1 MIYLYIAVIVLC
13 LFLSAFFSM
22 SEMSFSA
29 SNKVR
34 LEHQAEEGD
43 KKAKRALYITEH
55 FDDALS
61 TILVGNNLVNI
72 ASSSI
77 ASVAA
82 IILFG
87 EQYTSVA
94 TLIITVAVVIFGETV
109 PKIIADKKATAVS
122 RILSAPIYVLM
133 ILLRPITWIVVKCV
147 EFLTRGMKGESADD
161 DEAGV
166 EELHTIIE
174 KAEDEDVLD
183 EDASELVSAAIDFA
197 DIQASEVMTARVDI
211 TAIDIDDDWEQII
224 EIVDQ
229 ATYSRIPVFEGSID
243 HIIGVLS
250 MNHFLKAMI
259 GNERVDIRPLLL
271 EPCYVY
277 KTMRLPY
284 VMQILRS
291 SRQHLAVVTDEY
303 GGTAGVVSLEDVLET
318 LVGDIWDDTDIVE
331 KDVVEHAD
339 GIWELDGNMPIS
351 DFAGLLDW
359 NEEELDI
366 DSETVGGWCIEM
378 LGHFPKQGDSFSYR
392 DIDVT
397 VSETDER
404 RVTTVSVKK
413 TKPPD
418 ELNQHVT
425 EKDV

>member
-1 MIYLYIAVIVLC
+1 MIYVYIAVIVLC
-13 LFLSAFFSM
+13 IFLSAFFSM
-22 SEMSFSA
+22 SEMSFS
-29 SNKVR
+29 STNRVR

-43 KKAKRALYITEH
+43 KKAKRALYITER

-72 ASSSI
+72 ASSSV
-77 ASVAA
+77 ASVAV
-82 IILFG
+82 ILLFG
-87 EQYTSVA
+87 EQYASVA
-94 TLIITVAVVIFGETV
+94 TAIITVAVIVFGETV
-109 PKIIADKKATAVS
+109 PKIIADKKATTLS
-122 RILSAPIYVLM
+122 RILSAPIYFLM
-133 ILLRPITWIVVKCV
+133 VLLRPITFVVVKLV
-147 EFLTRGMKGESADD
+147 ELLTKGLKGEAT
-161 DEAGV
+161 DEEEASV

-197 DIQASEVMTARVDI
+197 EIQASEVMTARVDI
-211 TAIDIDDDWEQII
+211 TAIDIEDDWEKIL

-259 GNERVDIRPLLL
+259 GNHQIDIRPLLM

-284 VMQILRS
+284 VMQVLRT
-291 SRQHLAVVTDEY
+291 SRQHLAIVTDEY

-331 KDVVEHAD
+331 EDIVEHAN
-339 GIWELDGNMPIS
+339 GIWEVDGDMQIS
-351 DFAGLLDW
+351 DFAELLKW
-359 NEEELDI
+359 NEEELSI

-378 LGHFPKQGDSFSYR
+378 LGHFPKTGDTFAYR

-397 VSETDER
+397 IMETDTR
-404 RVTTVSVKK
+404 RVTAVSVKK
-413 TKPPD
+413 LETRDD
-418 ELNQHVT
+418 EEDAST
-425 EKDV
+425 P